1 MIVSNRVLCLKC
13 HELIFSASVH
23 DYKRCTCGAV
33 AVDGGQEYLR
43 RVFQERAD
51 FKDLSICLPKKVVEE
66 CEKAVDWGLETN
78 RNSLG
83 IALAVI
89 RALSDA
95 GHLNPGKLYSN
106 D

>member
-13 HELIFSASVH
+13 KDLIFSASRH
-23 DYKRCTCGAV
+23 DFKYCNCGAV
-33 AVDGGQEYLR
+33 AVDGGQAYLR
-43 RVFQERAD
+43 RVFQDRAD
-51 FKDLSICLPKKVVEE
+51 FKDLSICLPKNVVEE
-66 CEKAVDWGLETN
+66 CKKAVDWGLETN

-83 IALAVI
+83 IAFAVI

-95 GHLNPGKLYSN
+95 GHLDPGKLYSN